1 MKDSNIFKK
10 ACLIQLATSC
20 WVGAKML
27 QPGIMEKIGDSEW
40 LKGRKLLINP
50 ELLGPIKT
58 TIQKARQLLMKH
70 ALPFPL
76 PGLFLV
82 PKENIADVDGQLALI
97 QQEFASKAES
107 FSSFY
112 EEAREEAKIVLG
124 TLFSETDY
132 PVNIRTKFRFDWRF
146 LLLDVPGKASILT
159 PEIYEREKE
168 KFQALMEEARELSV
182 IALREEFQEVVAH
195 MVERLNGNGTG
206 KPKTIKS
213 NMVNRINEF
222 LDSFGDRNL
231 FNDEQLSELVTQAR
245 TSIAGVQNTYALN
258 YNEVLRKRFSSEM
271 SNLKTSID
279 LAIED
284 MPRRRI
290 RMNEAEA
297 LAA

>member
-1 MKDSNIFKK
+1 MKESNIFKK

-20 WVGAKML
+20 WIGSKML
-27 QPGIMEKIGDSEW
+27 QPGVMEKIGDSEW
-40 LKGRKLLINP
+40 LKGKKLLINP
-50 ELLGPIKT
+50 ELLGPVKT
-58 TIQKARQLLMKH
+58 TIQKARQLLVKQ

-76 PGLFLV
+76 HGLFLV
-82 PKENIADVDGQLALI
+82 PKDNIADVDGNLALI
-97 QQEFASKAES
+97 QQEFNSKVES
-107 FSSFY
+107 FASFY
-112 EEAREEAKIVLG
+112 DEAREEAKIVLG
-124 TLFSETDY
+124 DLFNETDY
-132 PVNIRTKFRFDWRF
+132 PVNIRLKFRFDWRF

-195 MVERLNGNGTG
+195 MIERLNGNGSK

-222 LDSFGDRNL
+222 LDSFSDRNL

-245 TSIAGVQNTYALN
+245 TAIAGVQNTYVLN

-271 SNLKTSID
+271 STLKTAID

-290 RMNEAEA
+290 RINEAEA